1 MKPKSQSISYFE
13 VSPSKRRAVHKK
25 SLSLSAVPESSS
37 VNSSSSTRFLSS
49 DKNEAE
55 EVDVH
60 GASRPTDVI
69 SGDSPDVLIS
79 SEWYDHDPESSG
91 QDDTTFPDTVSS
103 SAYEKRQQK
112 AADNW
117 AEVRV
122 QLLRA
127 SVETGIPS
135 PCSVCAECEEPA
147 VAICRDCGPQAYY
160 CANHVDSVHS
170 LTNIFHR
177 PFLWKVCTNQTYC
190 CTFVIIKCMRS
201 DFTEWNASPILFQA
215 VENLSSTSLLL
226 YNLHK
231 RSCLS

>member
-1 MKPKSQSISYFE
+1 MSKRRISVKPKSQSISYFE

-25 SLSLSAVPESSS
+25 SLSLSAMPESSS

-79 SEWYDHDPESSG
+79 SEWHDYDPESSG

-147 VAICRDCGPQAYY
+147 VAICWDCGPQAYY

-190 CTFVIIKCMRS
+190 CTF
-201 DFTEWNASPILFQA
+201 L
-215 VENLSSTSLLL
+215 
-226 YNLHK
+226 
-231 RSCLS
+231 

>member
-79 SEWYDHDPESSG
+79 SEWHDHDPESSG

-103 SAYEKRQQK
+103 SAYEKRHF
-112 AADNW
+112 
-117 AEVRV
+117 
-122 QLLRA
+122 
-127 SVETGIPS
+127 
-135 PCSVCAECEEPA
+135 C
-147 VAICRDCGPQAYY
+147 
-160 CANHVDSVHS
+160 
-170 LTNIFHR
+170 
-177 PFLWKVCTNQTYC
+177 
-190 CTFVIIKCMRS
+190 
-201 DFTEWNASPILFQA
+201 
-215 VENLSSTSLLL
+215 
-226 YNLHK
+226 
-231 RSCLS
+231 